1 MKISTK
7 ITIMFIMISP
17 LIPSLAYANR
27 VLDKVE
33 VLQTK
38 KETEIHIDFLTQVRY
53 IRHFP
58 NNKDAERIEIFLE
71 FPQLSTLSSEREF
84 LNGPKSEVVP
94 NFVVNYPDR
103 KTNSVGVRF
112 KSPIKFTITPDSS
125 GRGIVIH
132 VPLDPKIAPVEAPAV
147 DLRNAPEKIVLSE
160 LPARPEGMSD
170 QDYARQLMTEARS
183 ARGVG
188 NFPQAVQLLNAVLN
202 LPTNA
207 YSQEAQELIA
217 NSREKMGEPAKAKAE
232 YEAYLKLYPQG
243 EGAERARQRLAA
255 IQSNEKVTGVE
266 TAKVKKPIRDIHE
279 TTVYG
284 SWNQYYYDA
293 HTHNYPGVGKNSS
306 SHDQSSLVS
315 AINLTARSRQNEWDN
330 RIVIRDTQ
338 TMNFLP
344 DAEDRNRLQAAYVE
358 INNKEVDYLV
368 RLGRQNGNSG
378 GILGRYDG
386 ALVRYGIT
394 PKYKINL
401 VGGTLNEYYVDYK
414 RHFYGINLDIGPINE
429 KWNGNLFAINQ
440 TVDGVTDRR
449 AAGGELRYFDNG
461 RSFYSLLDYDLYFH
475 DLNTIMLQ
483 GNWQTENGTNYNM
496 LVDHRKSPLLQMI
509 SSLSSPVF
517 SALPTFSIRQALRQ
531 GQTEETLRDLAI
543 SQTLDTDLV
552 LFGATRQFTPRWQ
565 FGGDVQWS
573 RVSGGGSSAA
583 EAAAIRA
590 LLENNTFIDPLTLQN
605 LNNSFAGGNTWTYH
619 VQAVGTDTLF
629 KEDTSIISASLTNG
643 PTSQV
648 KSLVLSNVMVP
659 LEKWRLDSSLKLLK
673 IDLDPSTVQYIVSP
687 TLRASYKL
695 KEKATLEAEVGIE
708 VTNENDPT
716 NGHTRTL
723 RDFSFIGYRLD
734 I

>member
-1 MKISTK
+1 MKISKK
-7 ITIMFIMISP
+7 ITIMFIMVSSF
-17 LIPSLAYANR
+17 IPSLAYANR
-27 VLDKVE
+27 ILDKVE

-38 KETEIHIDFLTQVRY
+38 KATEIHVEFLTQIRY

-58 NNKDAERIEIFLE
+58 NNKESNRIEIFLE
-71 FPQLSTLSSEREF
+71 FPQLNSLSSEREF
-84 LNGPKSEVVP
+84 LNGPKSEIVP
-94 NFVVNYPDR
+94 SFVVNYPDS
-103 KTNSVGVRF
+103 KNSSVGVRF
-112 KSPIKFTITPDSS
+112 KTPIKYTITPDNS

-132 VPLDPKIAPVEAPAV
+132 VPLDPKNVPIEAPAV
-147 DLRNAPEKIVLSE
+147 SLQSAPEKGMLAE
-160 LPARPEGMSD
+160 LPAKPEGMTD
-170 QDYARQLMTEARS
+170 QDYARQLMTDARS
-183 ARGVG
+183 ARGIG
-188 NFPQAVQLLNAVLN
+188 DYPKAVQLLNAVLN
-202 LPTNA
+202 LPANT

-217 NSREKMGEPAKAKAE
+217 NSREKMGEPEKAKAE

-243 EGAERARQRLAA
+243 EGAERVRQRLAT
-255 IQSNEKVTGVE
+255 IQSTAKVTGADTV
-266 TAKVKKPIRDIHE
+266 KVKKPTREIHE
-279 TTVYG
+279 TSVYG

-293 HTHNYPGVGKNSS
+293 HTHNYPGVGRNSS

-330 RIVIRDTQ
+330 RIVLRDTQ

-344 DAEDRNRLQAAYVE
+344 NATDRNRLQAAYVE

-368 RLGRQNGNSG
+368 RLGRQSGNSG
-378 GILGRYDG
+378 GVLGRYDG
-386 ALVRYGIT
+386 ALIRYGIS

-429 KWNGNLFAINQ
+429 KWSGNLFAINQ
-440 TVDGVTDRR
+440 TVDSVTDRR
-449 AAGGELRYFDNG
+449 AVGGELRYFDNG

-475 DLNTIMLQ
+475 SLNTIMLQ
-483 GNWQTENGTNYNM
+483 GNWQADEATNYNI
-496 LVDHRKSPLLQMI
+496 LVDHRKSPMMQII

-531 GQTEETLRDLAI
+531 GQTEQTLRDLAI

-552 LFGATRQFTPRWQ
+552 LIGATRQFTPRWQ
-565 FGGDVQWS
+565 IGGDVQFS
-573 RVSGGGSSAA
+573 RVSGGNSSAA

-643 PTSQV
+643 PTSQI

-659 LEKWRLDSSLKLLK
+659 REKWRLDSSLKLLR

-695 KEKATLEAEVGIE
+695 REKATLEAEVGIE
-708 VTNENDPT
+708 LTNENDPI

>member
-1 MKISTK
+1 
-7 ITIMFIMISP
+7 MISSV
-17 LIPSLAYANR
+17 IPSLVYANQI
-27 VLDKVE
+27 LDKVE
-33 VLQTK
+33 VTQSK
-38 KETEIHIDFLTQVRY
+38 NEIEIHIDFLTQVRY

-58 NNKDAERIEIFLE
+58 NNQESNRIEIFLE
-71 FPQLSTLSSEREF
+71 FPQLSTIKSDREF
-84 LNGPKSEVVP
+84 LNGPKNDVVP
-94 NFVVNYPDR
+94 SFVVNYPER
-103 KTNSVGVRF
+103 STNSVGIRF
-112 KSPIKFTITPDSS
+112 KTPVKFKISADKS
-125 GRGIVIH
+125 GRGILIR
-132 VPLDPKIAPVEAPAV
+132 VPLDPTNTPSPTMKSVE
-147 DLRNAPEKIVLSE
+147 EKVAQAEKNESFE
-160 LPARPEGMSD
+160 LPKRVEGMTD
-170 QDYARQLMTEARS
+170 QDYARQLMTDARN

-188 NFPQAVQLLNAVLN
+188 EYPKAVQLLNGLLN
-202 LPTNA
+202 LPANQYT
-207 YSQEAQELIA
+207 QEAQELIA
-217 NSREKMGEPAKAKAE
+217 NSREKMGESQKAIAE
-232 YEAYLKLYPQG
+232 YETYLKLFPQG
-243 EGAERARQRLAA
+243 EGADRVRQRLLTL
-255 IQSNEKVTGVE
+255 QNSSKLKNSE
-266 TAKVKKPIRDIHE
+266 TAQVKKSVREIHE
-279 TTVYG
+279 NSVYG
-284 SWNQYYYDA
+284 TWSQYYYDA
-293 HTHNYPGVGKNSS
+293 HTHNYPSVGRNST

-315 AINLTARSRQNEWDN
+315 SINLTARSRQNEWDN

-344 DAEDRNRLQAAYVE
+344 DSADRNRLQAAYLEV
-358 INNKEVDYLV
+358 NNKEVDYLV

-378 GILGRYDG
+378 GILGRFDG
-386 ALVRYGIT
+386 ALLRYGIS

-401 VGGTLNEYYVDYK
+401 VGGTLNEYFVDYR

-429 KWNGNLFAINQ
+429 NWSGNLFAINQ
-440 TVDGVTDRR
+440 TVDSVTDRR
-449 AAGGELRYFDNG
+449 AVGGELRYFDNG
-461 RSFYSLLDYDLYFH
+461 RSLYSLLDYDTYFNE
-475 DLNTIMLQ
+475 LNTAMVQ
-483 GNWQTENGTNYNM
+483 GNWQLETGTNYNI
-496 LVDHRKSPLLQMI
+496 LLDHRKSPILQMV

-531 GQTEETLRDLAI
+531 GQTEKTLRDLAI
-543 SQTLDTDLV
+543 SQTLDTDLY
-552 LFGATRQFTPRWQ
+552 LLGATHQLTQRWQ
-565 FGGDVQWS
+565 LGGDVQLS

-619 VQAVGTDTLF
+619 AQAIGTNTIF
-629 KEDTSIISASLTNG
+629 KDDTSIISASLTNG
-643 PTSQV
+643 PTSQI